1 MLHWSE
7 PVLTIEVDRMPAIRI
22 RSGPKFLRE
31 ESLMQTLTLKLLVV
45 CGVLMLG
52 AAAAAQQVAPTPP
65 MPPTTSYGP
74 PITLDQAKKVADAAM
89 AEATKRNMKMAIA
102 IVEPSGDLVYFR
114 RMDGTQYASIQIAQ
128 DKAKSAALFRRS
140 TKDFLD
146 RVAKGDMSPFALRGA
161 VASAGGIPIVLDGKI
176 IGAIGTSGGADDP
189 VSQAGANALK

>member
-1 MLHWSE
+1 MK
-7 PVLTIEVDRMPAIRI
+7 R
-22 RSGPKFLRE
+22 
-31 ESLMQTLTLKLLVV
+31 LTLKSLVV

-52 AAAAAQQVAPTPP
+52 AAATAQQVAPTPP
-65 MPPTTSYGP
+65 LSPTTSYGP
-74 PITLDQAKKVADAAM
+74 PITLEQAKKAADAAT

-102 IVEPSGDLVYFR
+102 IVEPSGDLVYFH
-114 RMDGTQYASIQIAQ
+114 RMDGTQYASIHIAQ

-140 TKDFLD
+140 SKDFLD

-176 IGAIGTSGGADDP
+176 IGAIGTSGGADDE